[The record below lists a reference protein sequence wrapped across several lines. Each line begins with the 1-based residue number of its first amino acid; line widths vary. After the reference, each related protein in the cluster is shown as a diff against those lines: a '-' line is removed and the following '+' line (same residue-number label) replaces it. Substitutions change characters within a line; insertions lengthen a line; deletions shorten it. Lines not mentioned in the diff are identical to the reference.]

1 MRVVRLIPILFT
13 LRKILAGIFSYI
25 PGVTSLAHRTIVKVE
40 EVGIIPEA
48 RYRYSTW
55 LRYLVVAYQYG
66 LPTQPEVVVELGPG
80 ASIGV
85 GLAALISGSS
95 EYFGLDVVKRCNPE
109 KDTKIF
115 DQLIELFNKREA
127 IPGESEFPVVL
138 PRLKSYEFPGNI
150 LTEERLKASLES
162 DRIAFI
168 RNSLAKMES
177 VESNPIQ
184 YVVPWQSSE
193 IINKLESCVDMVCSQ
208 TVLEY
213 VDNLEDVYKLQYL
226 WLRPGG
232 YVSHEIPFGSLG
244 LAAEWNGH
252 WRYSELAW
260 KLVHGNKPFFINRQP
275 HSAHLKLLRDC
286 GFEVACSLQYRKPT
300 RIQKKHLAPR
310 WRNVVSEDDLTCS
323 AAFIQ
328 AVKNFKPD
336 Q

>member
-1 MRVVRLIPILFT
+1 MKMARLITILFT
-13 LRKILAGIFSYI
+13 LRKILTGIFSYI
-25 PGVTSLAHRTIVKVE
+25 PGVTSLARRTIVKVE

-55 LRYLVVAYQYG
+55 LRHLVVAYQYG
-66 LPTQPEVVVELGPG
+66 LPTQPKVVVELGPG

-95 EYFGLDVVKRCNPE
+95 EYFGLDVVKRCSPE
-109 KDTKIF
+109 RDTKIF

-127 IPGESEFPVVL
+127 IPGEKEFPDVL
-138 PRLKSYEFPGNI
+138 PRLKSYDFPGDI
-150 LTEERLKASLES
+150 LTEERLKVSPSS
-162 DRIAFI
+162 DRLSFLK
-168 RNSLAKMES
+168 NSITKMES

-184 YVVPWQSSE
+184 YIVPWQSSE

-208 TVLEY
+208 AVLEY
-213 VDNLEDVYKLQYL
+213 VDNLEDVYKLQYR

-244 LAAEWNGH
+244 LAADWNGH

-286 GFEVACSLQYRKPT
+286 GFEIICSLQYRKPA
-300 RIQKKHLAPR
+300 RIQKNTLPLDGERLSRKM
-310 WRNVVSEDDLTCS
+310 T
-323 AAFIQ
+323 
-328 AVKNFKPD
+328 
-336 Q
+336 